1 MDKYTIGDYEFE
13 TEEEWADAVDDLQT
27 IRQII
32 NTTDVHNPDEA
43 LALYRM
49 MREGELTFKGPVG
62 EAFFHDIA
70 DTVAEF
76 SEQSLMKDK
85 EEVKE
90 DPLSIKSLIGRI
102 FFKNNRSGVK
112 NDAENAEIVLKK
124 KTRSQW
130 IYLVVGALCIVA
142 AILCFLYYAYSEYT
156 EMLKTRA
163 LEQTS
168 QKKSITEA
176 VNWYLSKRDSGEF
189 SDAEIHEI
197 STEDNSSYFGQNS
210 VTTEAQEIEAEPEEK
225 TILPEYTTLH
235 DQYPNLAGWLSIADT
250 SIDLPVMQSD
260 DNDYYL
266 HVNMDGEDD
275 TNGTLFLDYRTD
287 VLEPGANSIIYGHN
301 MRSGEMFGGLK
312 QYLDEG
318 YARNHETIEFDTI
331 YEKQTFKVVCVCLS
345 HVGYQDEDAY
355 KYYNFTDAANEAEFK
370 AFTDA
375 MDEAAAVRLRE
386 DPVWGDRL
394 LTLSTCNSYT
404 EDGRLYLVAVKVN
417 E

>member
-43 LALYRM
+43 LSLYRM

-62 EAFFHDIA
+62 EAFFNDIA

-85 EEVKE
+85 EAPKE
-90 DPLSIKSLIGRI
+90 DPLSVSSLLNRFLPQKFRKSV
-102 FFKNNRSGVK
+102 N
-112 NDAENAEIVLKK
+112 NDAENAEINKRR

-130 IYLVVGALCIVA
+130 VYLIVGALCIIA
-142 AILCFLYYAYSEYT
+142 AVLCFLYYAYTEYS

-163 LEQTS
+163 LEETS
-168 QKKSITEA
+168 QKKTITEA
-176 VNWYLSKRDSGEF
+176 VNWYLSKKEAGLF
-189 SDAEIHEI
+189 SDTEIVTAG
-197 STEDNSSYFGQNS
+197 TEDDVSYFGDGS
-210 VTTEAQEIEAEPEEK
+210 TTEGVDEESEVK

-235 DQYPNLAGWLSIADT
+235 DQYEDLAGWLSISDT
-250 SIDLPVMQSD
+250 GIDLPVMQYT

-266 HVNMDGEDD
+266 HVNIDGADD

-287 VLEPGANSIIYGHN
+287 LMNPGTNMIIYGHN
-301 MRSGEMFGGLK
+301 MRSGAMFGGLK
-312 QYLDEG
+312 QYLDDE
-318 YARNHETIEFDTI
+318 YARNHDTIYFDTI
-331 YEKQTFKVVCVCLS
+331 YEKQTFKVVAVCLS
-345 HVGYQDEDAY
+345 KVKYQDDDAY
-355 KYYNFTDAANEAEFK
+355 RYYDFINAENEEEFK

-375 MDEAAAVRLRE
+375 MEDALVVRLR
-386 DPVWGDRL
+386 DNPVWGDKL

-404 EDGRLYLVAVKVN
+404 EDGRLYVVAVK
-417 E
+417 ED